1 MRCAY
6 CGKKLRETAKFCP
19 YCGKKN
25 DAGSEF
31 AEKFNVENELLVVKA
46 QEIFRGAKTPPSE
59 KGGKFPVSAVVFA
72 VCAVLVCAGI
82 FAAVKFIVPEVRY
95 TNAEKLYTDGNY
107 SEAEKAFSALNG
119 YKDSGR
125 YVLKCGYENALE
137 LMNDGLYPEA
147 ADAFTSLD
155 GYADSDALAAEC
167 MVEIA
172 DEYAENGNLPAAAS
186 VYAAA
191 GKPELIVP
199 SAKRKAASLAE
210 NGNYFDAAAISA
222 RYDSAEQ
229 AAEYRYMGAS
239 AAKESGDFKTA
250 ADNFYILGDYKDSA
264 ALYEE
269 CAYGFY
275 HAEYNEKGASEE
287 TVRGFYFLGNY
298 RDSRDLFLKAS
309 YEYGKSCLENGD
321 CFMAEAMFKNAAG
334 YKNSAEMLY
343 KARYAL
349 GDSLLEDDPAS
360 ARSVFAFLS
369 TYSDS
374 ARKKSSAAE
383 RLSEKESWYADGFTA
398 VDGVTGSDAAKP
410 SGVYYTS
417 VFKKSDGLVIF
428 CNAGTDTISAPVTLT
443 LTLRDSTGNEVSAD
457 CENVRNSGSFSGSFT
472 LSGFSAG
479 KAEIIISRKDSGNI
493 LRTIEI
499 TIE

>member
-25 DAGSEF
+25 VAGSEF
-31 AEKFNVENELLVVKA
+31 AEKFNNENGLLVVKA
-46 QEIFRGAKTPPSE
+46 QEIFRGE
-59 KGGKFPVSAVVFA
+59 KKASTERSGKIPTFAAVSAV
-72 VCAVLVCAGI
+72 CAALVCAGI
-82 FAAVKFIVPEVRY
+82 FAAVKLIVPEVRY

-107 SEAEKAFSALNG
+107 SEAEKAFSALDG
-119 YKDSGR
+119 YKESGR

-137 LMNDGLYPEA
+137 LMESGLFPEA

-155 GYADSDALAAEC
+155 GYADSDALAAKC

-199 SAKRKAASLAE
+199 SARRKAASLAE
-210 NGNYFDAAAISA
+210 SGNYFDAAEVSA
-222 RYDSAEQ
+222 KYDSAEQ

-250 ADNFYILGDYKDSA
+250 ADNFYILGDYKDSVS
-264 ALYEE
+264 LYEE

-275 HAEYNEKGASEE
+275 CAEYGEKGASEE

-298 RDSRDLFLKAS
+298 RDSRDMFLKAS
-309 YEYGKSCLENGD
+309 YEYGKSCLESGD
-321 CFMAEAMFKNAAG
+321 CFMAVAMFKNAAG
-334 YKNSAEMLY
+334 YSNSAEMLY

-383 RLSEKESWYADGFTA
+383 RLSEKESWYADGVTA
-398 VDGVTGSDAAKP
+398 VDAAELSD
-410 SGVYYTS
+410 VYYTS
-417 VFKKSDGLVIF
+417 AFKKSDRIVIS

-443 LTLRDSTGNEVSAD
+443 ITLRDSAGNEVSAD
-457 CENVRNSGSFSGSFT
+457 CENVRNSGSFSGSVS
-472 LSGFSAG
+472 LSGFAAG

-499 TIE
+499 MIEE